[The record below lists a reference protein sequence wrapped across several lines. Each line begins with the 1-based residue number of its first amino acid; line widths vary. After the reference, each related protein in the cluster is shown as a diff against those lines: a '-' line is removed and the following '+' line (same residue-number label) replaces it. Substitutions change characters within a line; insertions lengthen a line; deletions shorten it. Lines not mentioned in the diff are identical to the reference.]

1 MSRRSQSGQDH
12 VLYMGLM
19 MKRGGIRKN
28 WTLRWFEI
36 TKTHLIYFKFA
47 KGARDTDYNA
57 QVKGVI
63 KLSECLNVY
72 RGKDTIRKH
81 TGSSIAWPDSR
92 YPPSRDSRTTLALK
106 TKGRVYYMV
115 AQTREAAKKWEALL
129 RQSCSQ
135 VKPSFASGAP
145 ATPTASC
152 ACLRVCVCVCAR
164 AQDNALV
171 PHSWA

>member
-72 RGKDTIRKH
+72 LHCPTQRNRIMFNAKH
-81 TGSSIAWPDSR
+81 FR
-92 YPPSRDSRTTLALK
+92 ALQP
-106 TKGRVYYMV
+106 R
-115 AQTREAAKKWEALL
+115 
-129 RQSCSQ
+129 
-135 VKPSFASGAP
+135 AS
-145 ATPTASC
+145 
-152 ACLRVCVCVCAR
+152 
-164 AQDNALV
+164 
-171 PHSWA
+171 